1 MKNIIKAFISALF
14 IASISLPL
22 GFNLPSKGNQ
32 HFNLRDT
39 VGRNQAT
46 FFSEARY
53 ENITGLAND
62 VWGKVSFDRQDV
74 SSTLKGKVSIST
86 SSLKTGIEKRDE
98 QLQGLMWLYAEKYPD
113 ITFEIRRVL
122 NVYNAEDNVIKV
134 SLTGDFTLRGQT
146 RIVYANATIKYLP
159 ESELTQT
166 IRPGDLINIMADF
179 EINLSD
185 FRISNTFIGNRVS
198 DNIKISANLVGSDAE
213 QRN

>member
-1 MKNIIKAFISALF
+1 MQRIIKPLILSFIIVSA
-14 IASISLPL
+14 ALPQ
-22 GFNLPSKGNQ
+22 GFHLPSKGIQ
-32 HFNLRDT
+32 MFNLRDS

-62 VWGKVSFDRQDV
+62 VWGEVSFDRQDV
-74 SSTLKGKVSIST
+74 KSTLNGEISIST
-86 SSLKTGIEKRDE
+86 ASLRTGIEKRDE
-98 QLQGLMWLYAEKYPD
+98 QLQGLMWLNAEKYPN
-113 ITFEIRRVL
+113 ITFRIKRVL
-122 NVYNAEDNVIKV
+122 NVYNTDDNVIKV

-146 RIVYANATIKYLP
+146 KIVYANAKIKYLP
-159 ESELTQT
+159 ESELTET

-213 QRN
+213 